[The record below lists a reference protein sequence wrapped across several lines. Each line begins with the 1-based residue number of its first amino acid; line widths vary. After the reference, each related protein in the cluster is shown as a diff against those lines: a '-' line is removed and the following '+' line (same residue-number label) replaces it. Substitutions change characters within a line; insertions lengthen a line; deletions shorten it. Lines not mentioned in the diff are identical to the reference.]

1 MNEKALQ
8 EQIQA
13 LRDERVKLSR
23 QLNEKELLIQK
34 SDQKICECI
43 RENHALQ
50 ANLVVIQKTNSEL
63 TRQIIEIQD
72 ASLIVENTNM
82 HLISDMRRAEIEIQA
97 LNARLAAANQEK
109 AFYESQVIELNRN
122 VR

>member
-1 MNEKALQ
+1 MNEKALHGQ
-8 EQIQA
+8 VQA

-34 SDQKICECI
+34 SDQQICECI
-43 RENHALQ
+43 RENRALQ
-50 ANLVVIQKTNSEL
+50 ANLVVIQQTNSEL

-72 ASLIVENTNM
+72 ASLIVENANM
-82 HLISDMRRAEIEIQA
+82 HLIADIRRAEIEIQT
-97 LNARLAAANQEK
+97 LNARLGAANQEK
-109 AFYESQVIELNRN
+109 AFYESQVIELNRK

>member
-1 MNEKALQ
+1 MNEKALHGQ
-8 EQIQA
+8 VQA

-34 SDQKICECI
+34 SDQQICECI
-43 RENHALQ
+43 RENRALQ
-50 ANLVVIQKTNSEL
+50 ANLVVIQQTNSEL

-72 ASLIVENTNM
+72 ASLIVENANM
-82 HLISDMRRAEIEIQA
+82 HLIADMRRAEIEIQT
-97 LNARLAAANQEK
+97 LNARLGAANQEK
-109 AFYESQVIELNRN
+109 AFYESQVIELNRK